1 MQATVN
7 RVSQRQPV
15 RLSGR
20 WRSLVS
26 QASAVGSQFYRASE
40 LLTFLADSLSAA
52 THGIGDL
59 APSDI
64 QINTAS
70 KHLGKV
76 DMDMEPRLQGQGD
89 QTSPGVNTSTP
100 SSTTSARAGVQYP
113 FDNQA
118 ADDPDNA
125 DAKKARACEACRGL
139 KVRCDPDPNDGPCR
153 RCKKAGR
160 NCVVTMPTRKRQKKT
175 DSRVSELEKKI
186 DALTASLHARVAPGA
201 SHSSDSPTQPRS
213 APTEDAP
220 WNGSTQAADYHRN
233 AQAQLHADKSQTQK
247 RKASDY
253 EAGPEYSSRAPPPS
267 QMAPA
272 SWPSRSTDGDVV
284 DRGLVPSELASELFL
299 RYTRQMA
306 HNLPGIIFPPTM
318 TVADLRRTKPILFHA
333 VMAAASGENHSL
345 QRVLQKELMYI
356 FAEKVIVTG
365 EKSLELVQAL
375 CVAVI
380 WYWPPEYYEE
390 LKFYQLIHIACVMAI
405 DIGLGRKTANK
416 SAAVAVGWRENPRRA
431 PLPDPTT
438 LESRRTWLTCFYLA
452 SNTAMS
458 LHRPNLIRW
467 TPFMSESQELLQTS
481 PNAAPS
487 DKYFCH
493 LVWTHHLGEEAGVQF
508 SMDDPSVQVSITDSR
523 TQYSLRVLERD
534 LDRYIASVPKDLMRR
549 KCTHHQAFQ
558 STRLTIYH
566 SYS

>member
-1 MQATVN
+1 M
-7 RVSQRQPV
+7 
-15 RLSGR
+15 
-20 WRSLVS
+20 
-26 QASAVGSQFYRASE
+26 E
-40 LLTFLADSLSAA
+40 
-52 THGIGDL
+52 
-59 APSDI
+59 
-64 QINTAS
+64 
-70 KHLGKV
+70 
-76 DMDMEPRLQGQGD
+76 MEPRLQGQGD

-100 SSTTSARAGVQYP
+100 SSTTSARGAQQ
-113 FDNQA
+113 NLA
-118 ADDPDNA
+118 ATHADDDA

-139 KVRCDPDPNDGPCR
+139 KVRCDPDPNDGPCK

-186 DALTASLHARVAPGA
+186 DALTASLHARV
-201 SHSSDSPTQPRS
+201 SHAGDSPTQHPRS
-213 APTEDAP
+213 APAEDAAP
-220 WNGSTQAADYHRN
+220 WNGSSQAADYHRN
-233 AQAQLHADKSQTQK
+233 AQAQFQAEKAQK
-247 RKASDY
+247 RKAAEF
-253 EAGPEYSSRAPPPS
+253 EAGLEYGGRAPPP
-267 QMAPA
+267 APA

-284 DRGLVPSELASELFL
+284 DRGLVPAELASELFL

-318 TVADLRRTKPILFHA
+318 TVADLRRTKPVLFHA
-333 VMAAASGENHSL
+333 VMAAAAGENHSL

-416 SAAVAVGWRENPRRA
+416 SAAVSVGWRENPRRA

-467 TPFMSESQELLQTS
+467 TPFMSESQELLETS

-508 SMDDPSVQVSITDSR
+508 SMDDPSVQVNITDSR

-534 LDRYIASVPKDLMRR
+534 LDRYIASIPKDLMRR
-549 KCTHHQAFQ
+549 KC
-558 STRLTIYH
+558 
-566 SYS
+566 YSQPR